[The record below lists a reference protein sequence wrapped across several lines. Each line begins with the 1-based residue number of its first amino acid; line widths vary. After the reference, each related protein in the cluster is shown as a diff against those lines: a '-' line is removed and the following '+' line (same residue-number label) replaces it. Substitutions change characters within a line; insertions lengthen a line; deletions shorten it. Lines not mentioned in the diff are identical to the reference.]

1 MIIFNCI
8 STNRKENIMEDIKLH
23 RLIDHTLLKPEATE
37 ADVVRL
43 CDEAKKYNFWAV
55 CVNTYYVS
63 LAAADNEN
71 IVLLTVDKDI
81 SEGSIIR

>member
-1 MIIFNCI
+1 
-8 STNRKENIMEDIKLH
+8 MEDIKLH

-55 CVNTYYVS
+55 CVNT
-63 LAAADNEN
+63 
-71 IVLLTVDKDI
+71 
-81 SEGSIIR
+81 